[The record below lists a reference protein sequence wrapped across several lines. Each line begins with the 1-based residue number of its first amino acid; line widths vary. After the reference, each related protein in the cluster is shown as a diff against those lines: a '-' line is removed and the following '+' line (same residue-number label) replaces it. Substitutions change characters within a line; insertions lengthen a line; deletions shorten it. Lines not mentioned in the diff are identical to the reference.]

1 VIQSKVK
8 EYNEAKEALTKAMMS
23 HTIYDPHRLFKPLPA
38 TAAGLS
44 VPLDTGLN
52 KLLFVPP
59 ASNMPPSELVHLR
72 YESVTK

>member
-1 VIQSKVK
+1 VK
-8 EYNEAKEALTKAMMS
+8 EYNEAKEALNKALMS
-23 HTIYDPHRLFKPLPA
+23 HTIYDQHRLFKPLPT

-52 KLLFVPP
+52 KLLFMPP
-59 ASNMPPSELVHLR
+59 TSTIPSELVHLR